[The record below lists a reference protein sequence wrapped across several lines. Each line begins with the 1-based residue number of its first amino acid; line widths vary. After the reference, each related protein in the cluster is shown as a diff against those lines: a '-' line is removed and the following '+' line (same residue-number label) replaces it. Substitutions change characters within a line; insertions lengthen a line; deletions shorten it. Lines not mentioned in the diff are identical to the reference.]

1 MGSDPD
7 AIGVAADDIWAV
19 GHKGPSNH
27 GQSIPGEGLMWPIFP
42 FEDWTLETKDPKTDY
57 IAQKFGQL
65 NPARRGFM
73 NVDYYFNSACR
84 TPIAGSRL
92 GRGDDLPA
100 MLAGYYRGY
109 KPIQNGMSFF
119 EGATAQ
125 SIEILGS
132 VNMTLQE
139 GLLQSLSPRPGQQEV
154 ISVFPAWPKEW
165 NASYRLLA
173 RGGFLVTSAI
183 KDGKTEFIE
192 IESRLGESCRVR
204 NPWGK
209 PCVLTGA
216 NGSETELT
224 GEIVTFD
231 TKAGEF
237 YQIRPKGSTRPANLS
252 ITPKQQK
259 EPLSYSMFGKKI
271 LLSRR
276 FYNEADLDGWEIK
289 TGKPKVE
296 SNGLISSTTNDELKM
311 ITQQKFNLP
320 LTIEY
325 EIYSDNPGDYSIMLG
340 QDFSNGLFLQLAGFF
355 NKTNTIRLDNEELM
369 RLDLDEIVKPGEW
382 LKIRWDVTDNE
393 VVLSINSKVM
403 TRLKTRRDFGIAD
416 FPMGFYIYA
425 KATIRN
431 LMVYTS
437 QK

>member
-1 MGSDPD
+1 
-7 AIGVAADDIWAV
+7 
-19 GHKGPSNH
+19 
-27 GQSIPGEGLMWPIFP
+27 
-42 FEDWTLETKDPKTDY
+42 
-57 IAQKFGQL
+57 
-65 NPARRGFM
+65 
-73 NVDYYFNSACR
+73 
-84 TPIAGSRL
+84 
-92 GRGDDLPA
+92 
-100 MLAGYYRGY
+100 
-109 KPIQNGMSFF
+109 
-119 EGATAQ
+119 
-125 SIEILGS
+125 
-132 VNMTLQE
+132 
-139 GLLQSLSPRPGQQEV
+139 
-154 ISVFPAWPKEW
+154 
-165 NASYRLLA
+165 
-173 RGGFLVTSAI
+173 
-183 KDGKTEFIE
+183 
-192 IESRLGESCRVR
+192 
-204 NPWGK
+204 
-209 PCVLTGA
+209 
-216 NGSETELT
+216 
-224 GEIVTFD
+224 
-231 TKAGEF
+231 
-237 YQIRPKGSTRPANLS
+237 
-252 ITPKQQK
+252 
-259 EPLSYSMFGKKI
+259 MFGKKI